1 MIADKKGVRNNTSEL
16 AQKFATKAYKSFIG
30 CNTFQIHFHSMIKG
44 YDTGQLF
51 FAMNEN
57 ADIPF
62 WSMV

>member
-1 MIADKKGVRNNTSEL
+1 MNMKYNYYKNNI
-16 AQKFATKAYKSFIG
+16 TKAYKSFIG
-30 CNTFQIHFHSMIKG
+30 CNTFQIHFYSMIKG

>member
-1 MIADKKGVRNNTSEL
+1 MIKGYDSEQL
-16 AQKFATKAYKSFIG
+16 LFAMMENVLFIA